1 MANWEGKIR
10 LKIIKKYLCIL
21 SAYSTHTKIINIKI
35 MYATIEKNI
44 LINIIRQW
52 RMKRKE
58 LKNE

>member
-10 LKIIKKYLCIL
+10 LKIIKKDLCIL